1 MTNKN
6 SINSSY
12 WGKFVKQI
20 KKVIKFF
27 QKATFQQKNTLQQI
41 QLTFIYFFAIVV
53 LFYSIRGSLGFFP
66 ETLFTIFPFF
76 HQILEIQILKLFATP
91 EKTFLLYLFVLEYL
105 INRSI
110 FNLSLLVKFNI
121 LLIFLLEMMQNLI
134 ISYWDL
140 LFSRDVEIFPATMIF
155 SKNSTIFF
163 FSIFFVFFFLIY
175 FYSYVRGLRGLYP
188 VLPGFL
194 EFINQSVAFWL
205 QIKITKEKKEGE

>member
-1 MTNKN
+1 
-6 SINSSY
+6 
-12 WGKFVKQI
+12 
-20 KKVIKFF
+20 
-27 QKATFQQKNTLQQI
+27 
-41 QLTFIYFFAIVV
+41 
-53 LFYSIRGSLGFFP
+53 
-66 ETLFTIFPFF
+66 
-76 HQILEIQILKLFATP
+76 
-91 EKTFLLYLFVLEYL
+91 
-105 INRSI
+105 
-110 FNLSLLVKFNI
+110 
-121 LLIFLLEMMQNLI
+121 MMQNLI